1 MLSCILQV
9 RVATP
14 RRRFNMAKYERTD
27 RVSEEVRRCLDQIIR
42 EEVRDPRL
50 SGTYSIVRADVTRD
64 LRWCTVYVSVLE
76 QDKRDG
82 VVKAL
87 SSAAGFIR
95 RELGRMVKLHY
106 TPELIFKLDTNI
118 EYAAYVNEILKQDER
133 KRGMEEDENA

>member
-1 MLSCILQV
+1 
-9 RVATP
+9 
-14 RRRFNMAKYERTD
+14 MAKFERTD

-82 VVKAL
+82 VIKAL

-95 RELGRMVKLHY
+95 RELGHMVKLHY
-106 TPELIFKLDTNI
+106 TPELIFKLDANI
-118 EYAAYVNEILKQDER
+118 EYAAYVNELLKKDER
-133 KRGMEEDENA
+133 MHKTEEDENA